1 VRDVLEGLSERRV
14 RRMRERVVEMIP
26 RLVYASSSD
35 GLGDGMED
43 ALDVAL
49 RGVLERFRRRR
60 ASTAPVG
67 ELQLLHRSSL
77 LNFLTEWSKFD
88 YVNSSLFQACTVC

>member
-1 VRDVLEGLSERRV
+1 
-14 RRMRERVVEMIP
+14 MQERVVKMIP

-35 GLGDGMED
+35 GFGDGMED
-43 ALDVAL
+43 TLDVVL

-67 ELQLLHRSSL
+67 ELHR
-77 LNFLTEWSKFD
+77 FFFAKFS
-88 YVNSSLFQACTVC
+88 YRVEQI